1 MRFGTHHLPLSPTAD
16 DDLRVIQ
23 EQLDQIELADR
34 LGFEHCWLTEHLL
47 SGESGFGDPIPLA
60 GAVSQRTQRIRVGF
74 AVLQMALTHPTRV
87 FLQAN
92 LLDNL
97 LEGRLTLGI
106 GRGSAFNEYEYVAF
120 GTRSEG
126 QRDRMFEAIELL
138 ERAWAHDASPFEG
151 KYFHVSIPDAR
162 PAPVQQPHPPIV
174 LSVLS
179 DETLRWAAARGY
191 GVMMPRLPVKQAIE
205 RLDFYRAAQAEAGL
219 HKDAAEQA
227 LEHST
232 LLRSIYV
239 ADSDKQAEEEVREAT
254 FRLHAH
260 LQHTRQNFNPTDV
273 DNHELAQQNA
283 SPMWSSPDSTPEEAV
298 ASLMSRGFILGSPET
313 VRARITE
320 LGEAGIRG
328 LMITFGWGDLE
339 QGRVLRSMERFASDV
354 MPYFPVPS
362 PTGPVLND

>member
-1 MRFGTHHLPLSPTAD
+1 MRFGTHPLPLSPTAD
-16 DDLRVIQ
+16 DDLRVIG

-60 GAVSQRTQRIRVGF
+60 GAISQRTSRIRVGF

-120 GTRSEG
+120 GARSDG
-126 QRDRMFEAIELL
+126 QRERMFEALDLL
-138 ERAWAHDASPFEG
+138 ERAWARDASPFAGE
-151 KYFHVSIPDAR
+151 FFSVSIPDVR
-162 PAPVQQPHPPIV
+162 PRPVQQPHPPIV

-179 DETLRWAAARGY
+179 DETLRWAAGRGY
-191 GVMMPRLPVKQAIE
+191 GVMMPRLPVERARE
-205 RLDFYRAAQAEAGL
+205 RLGFYRRAMAEA
-219 HKDAAEQA
+219 DVPETAAEQA
-227 LEHST
+227 LERST

-239 ADSDKQAEEEVREAT
+239 ADSDEQAEEEVREAT

-260 LQHTRQNFNPTDV
+260 LQRTRQGYNPTDV
-273 DNHELAQQNA
+273 DNRALAQQNA
-283 SPMWSSPDSTPEEAV
+283 SPVWSSPESTPEEAV

-313 VRARITE
+313 VRSRIAE
-320 LGEAGIRG
+320 LEEAGVRG
-328 LMITFGWGDLE
+328 LMITFTWGDMGHE
-339 QGRVLRSMERFASDV
+339 RVLRSMSRFAAEV
-354 MPYFPVPS
+354 MPHFAREPAAS
-362 PTGPVLND
+362 AARD

>member
-1 MRFGTHHLPLSPTAD
+1 MRFGTHHLPLSPSAG
-16 DDLRVIQ
+16 DDLRVIG

-60 GAVSQRTQRIRVGF
+60 GAVSQRTKRIRVGF
-74 AVLQMALTHPTRV
+74 AVLQMALTHPTRM

-120 GTRSEG
+120 GARSDG
-126 QRDRMFEAIELL
+126 QRERMFEAIELL
-138 ERAWAHDASPFEG
+138 ERAWAHDAAPFEG
-151 KYFHVSIPDAR
+151 EFFRVSIPDAR
-162 PAPVQQPHPPIV
+162 PAPVQRPHPPIV

-179 DETLRWAAARGY
+179 DETMRWAAARGY
-191 GVMMPRLPVKQAIE
+191 GVMMPRLPVEKASE
-205 RLDFYRAAQAEAGL
+205 RLSFYRAAMAESGL
-219 HKDAAEQA
+219 DDRAAEQA
-227 LEHST
+227 LQRST

-239 ADSDKQAEEEVREAT
+239 ADTDEQAEEEVREAT

-260 LQHTRQNFNPTDV
+260 LQHTRQIFNPADV
-273 DNHELAQQNA
+273 DSLALAQQNA
-283 SPMWSSPDSTPEEAV
+283 SPTWSSPDSTPEEAV

-313 VRARITE
+313 VRARIAE
-320 LGEAGIRG
+320 LDEVGVRG
-328 LMITFGWGDLE
+328 LMITFGWGDMGQE
-339 QGRVLRSMERFASDV
+339 RVLRSMKRFAADV
-354 MPYFPVPS
+354 MPHFPVPS
-362 PTGPVLND
+362 AAGASVRA

>member
-1 MRFGTHHLPLSPTAD
+1 MRFGTHHLPLSPGAD
-16 DDLRVIQ
+16 DDLRVIR
-23 EQLDQIELADR
+23 EQLDQIERADQ

-60 GAVSQRTQRIRVGF
+60 GAISQRTRRIRVGF

-120 GTRSEG
+120 GARSDG
-126 QRDRMFEAIELL
+126 QRERMFEAIDLM
-138 ERAWAHDASPFEG
+138 ERAWARDANPFEG
-151 KYFHVSIPDAR
+151 DFFQVSIPDIR
-162 PAPVQQPHPPIV
+162 PAPVQRPHPPIV

-191 GVMMPRLPVKQAIE
+191 GVMMPRLPVERARE
-205 RLDFYRAAQAEAGL
+205 RLGFYRTAMAAGGL
-219 HKDAAEQA
+219 DDPAAEEA
-227 LEHST
+227 LERST

-239 ADSDKQAEEEVREAT
+239 ADSDEQAEEEVREAT

-260 LQHTRQNFNPTDV
+260 LQRTRQGFNPSDV
-273 DNHELAQQNA
+273 DNRALAQQNA
-283 SPMWSSPDSTPEEAV
+283 SPAWSSPDSTPEEAV

-313 VRARITE
+313 VRARIAE
-320 LGEAGIRG
+320 LEEAGVRG
-328 LMITFGWGDLE
+328 LMITFSWGDMGH
-339 QGRVLRSMERFASDV
+339 GRVLHSMERFAADV
-354 MPYFPVPS
+354 MPHFARGRGAR
-362 PTGPVLND
+362 TAAGA